1 MTEHVAADNL
11 IIWEFDF
18 AMTTFFEV
26 DTDLI
31 APLLPKQISPME
43 IVPGVSLLN
52 ITAFNFPEGGLGHL
66 PNFQELIASIVV
78 APDLSR
84 GVPKFA
90 MYVFSL
96 GSTCQEHLDHSADYY
111 KLPSY
116 KKLEFGKIN
125 SLDNVIEFGD
135 KDGSILTMNN
145 CGTNIGDFLGHER
158 YFQAFTS
165 QDDELFIA
173 DLYLKAELFEHQD
186 QGEAGIINNHPFL
199 KGLELFEEER
209 VPYLQ
214 MLLEPSTRGKQFY
227 YKPEK
232 YG

>member
-1 MTEHVAADNL
+1 MTEHVVTDNL

-116 KKLEFGKIN
+116 EKLEFGKIN
-125 SLDNVIEFGD
+125 RVDNVIEFGD
-135 KDGSILTMNN
+135 KDGSILTMKN
-145 CGTNIGDFLGHER
+145 CGNNIGDFLGHER
-158 YFQAFTS
+158 YFQAFTL
-165 QDDELFIA
+165 QDDKLFIA

-186 QGEAGIINNHPFL
+186 QGDAGIINNHPFL

>member
-1 MTEHVAADNL
+1 MTEHVVAGNL

-116 KKLEFGKIN
+116 EKLEFGKIN
-125 SLDNVIEFGD
+125 RVDNVIEFGD
-135 KDGSILTMNN
+135 KDGAILTMKN
-145 CGTNIGDFLGHER
+145 CGNNIGDFLGHER
-158 YFQAFTS
+158 YFQAFTL
-165 QDDELFIA
+165 QDDKLFIA

-186 QGEAGIINNHPFL
+186 QGDAGIINNHPFL